1 VPEKV
6 VADAPPAPDWLDD
19 AGLTVIVSSGLESGP
34 ATMPPSVAPADACKA
49 GPSPA
54 CITRALVERAK
65 EGFGVWLITANLP
78 FDGSFVA
85 DVPVDAKYLAASK
98 AHVGDLKKVASGET
112 TPYFGIDL
120 DVHSQQQI
128 WSTTRGP
135 GFSRFSYKGVRPLL
149 IVALSRNPET
159 GRAFVKS
166 LVDKLRADPAL
177 RPGKLSAEDA
187 FTSIELAPLAGST
200 FAPTALELA
209 PKDAEPQKGLDPA
222 DLAEFRFG
230 GAGASERGA
239 WAEVACGTKGK
250 GWLLSRYSTT
260 PGALPLPAYV
270 KETVYLEG
278 PSSDEPLPAKV
289 SLQERI
295 EGQPAFR
302 IYASCA
308 PLTARSEPWAIEYLL
323 HGKSELDDKA
333 LEATWLTRASAP
345 NVYEMPERTYGLR
358 EIATA
363 VLKQAVTRDACVTRV
378 RVTVKRSE

>member
-1 VPEKV
+1 
-6 VADAPPAPDWLDD
+6 
-19 AGLTVIVSSGLESGP
+19 
-34 ATMPPSVAPADACKA
+34 MPPSVAPADACKA

-135 GFSRFSYKGVRPLL
+135 GFSRFS
-149 IVALSRNPET
+149 
-159 GRAFVKS
+159 
-166 LVDKLRADPAL
+166 
-177 RPGKLSAEDA
+177 GKLSAEDA